1 MEVLEVQ
8 LRVLGYPAL
17 DELTR
22 TRLTSGDW
30 FPALPHSWESQIWKT
45 AMTGRIRLAVQ
56 VQESAASLT
65 DDWVVSIY
73 GHRLI
78 NCVGAMFD
86 LVSAI
91 VAALETPVT
100 FELLNPI
107 GETDIPLRRQLH
119 RAARRKTAL
128 TAVRWGLPILAGAVL
143 GALIQWLI
151 WGGP

>member
-1 MEVLEVQ
+1 MQ

-17 DELTR
+17 DEATR

-30 FPALPHSWESQIWKT
+30 FPALPLSWEAQIWKT
-45 AMTGRIRLAVQ
+45 AVTGRIRLAVQ

-73 GHRLI
+73 GRRLI

-86 LVSAI
+86 LVNVI
-91 VAALETPVT
+91 VGTLEAPVT

-107 GETDIPLRRQLH
+107 SETGIPLRRQLNREARG
-119 RAARRKTAL
+119 RAMRTA
-128 TAVRWGLPILAGAVL
+128 AKWGVPILAGAAL

>member
-22 TRLTSGDW
+22 TRLTAGDW
-30 FPALPHSWESQIWKT
+30 FPALPHSWEAQIWKT

-56 VQESAASLT
+56 VQESAVSLT
-65 DDWVVSIY
+65 DDWMVSIY

-78 NCVGAMFD
+78 NCVGAMFH

-91 VAALETPVT
+91 VAALGAPVT

-107 GETDIPLRRQLH
+107 SETGIPLRRQLR
-119 RAARRKTAL
+119 RAARRRVAL
-128 TAVRWGLPILAGAVL
+128 TAAKWILPILAGAGL

-151 WGGP
+151 WGGL